1 MKRINLG
8 AVPVE
13 MFLRNILFVLSIV
26 YFAQGVLYPEGSALS
41 RMSLIGYI
49 LISSYYLY
57 ASVFVRNVGLFEMVL
72 FFLLL
77 INVIY
82 WSLGDKFFYGRPTL
96 NSLKNYVFFIITFYA
111 FYGLTKKRYITLRF
125 LRVLSIFLFLISVIQ
140 FAYGGVNANNAII
153 DSEVVN
159 NNAYRFVALLPII
172 GLTMKYGRWYLFFYG
187 IMMYFVILGSKRGAI
202 LVFFVGSVFAIYY
215 LLKFSDKKN
224 NIINSL
230 FVLIAMGLIG
240 YFAYDQYNSN
250 YFLQD
255 RISKAIAG
263 DSSGRDYIYSAIV
276 NGWYNSG
283 NIWHFLLGYGFD
295 GSRRLAGNYA
305 HNDWL
310 ELLAGQGILGIV
322 LYFLVFYGLIRF
334 YLKNIRFLN
343 ANEKNIYLA
352 VSSMWFT
359 QSLFSMAYANML
371 NFSYTICIGYLM
383 GVAYNRKKESI
394 VSVG

>member
-8 AVPVE
+8 VVPVE
-13 MFLRNILFVLSIV
+13 IFLRNILFALSIV
-26 YFAQGVLYPEGSALS
+26 YFAQGVLYPAGSALS
-41 RMSLIGYI
+41 RISLIFYVF
-49 LISSYYLY
+49 ISSYYLY
-57 ASVFVRNVGLFEMVL
+57 TSVFVRSVGLFEMSL
-72 FFLLL
+72 FYLLL

-82 WSLGDKFFYGRPTL
+82 WSLGDKVISGIPTL
-96 NSLKNYVFFIITFYA
+96 NSLKNYVFFIITFYV
-111 FYGLTKKRYITLRF
+111 FYDLTKKRYITLRS
-125 LRVLSIFLFLISVIQ
+125 LRIFSIFLFLISVIQ
-140 FAYGGVNANNAII
+140 YEYGDLNANSAII

-172 GLTMKYGRWYLFFYG
+172 GLTMGYGRWYLFFYAV
-187 IMMYFVILGSKRGAI
+187 MMYFVILGSKRGAI
-202 LVFFVGSVFAIYY
+202 IVFFVGSVFAIYN
-215 LLKFSDKKN
+215 LLKYSDKKN
-224 NIINSL
+224 KVINSL

-250 YFLQD
+250 YFLQN

-276 NGWYNSG
+276 NGWYNSS
-283 NIWHFLLGYGFD
+283 NIWHFLFGYGFD
-295 GSRRLAGNYA
+295 GSRRLAANYA

-322 LYFLVFYGLIRF
+322 VYFLVFYGLIRF
-334 YLKNIRFLN
+334 YLKNIRFMN
-343 ANEKNIYLA
+343 THEKSIYLA
-352 VSSMWFT
+352 VSSMWFI

-371 NFSYTICIGYLM
+371 NFSYTMCIGYLM
-383 GVAYNRKKESI
+383 GIAYNRKKESI